1 MGFGPSTPNFDDA
14 LFPCFILDHP
24 LCPRVSCP
32 AFIFNDALTC
42 TAWTVGSS
50 GCSAVGGL
58 LREIEVK
65 WLSTLPDPLAPGS
78 WESVFISQ
86 PPELSLVFS
95 FLVLALEYIYFL
107 SHTFGLPAQNPRFRS
122 PLMEPP
128 NTPAPRATHISMRLP
143 DTHVL
148 VALPFWRLHALV
160 LRFSRLL
167 RFGLSSGLR

>member
-1 MGFGPSTPNFDDA
+1 MAEYPS
-14 LFPCFILDHP
+14 
-24 LCPRVSCP
+24 R
-32 AFIFNDALTC
+32 
-42 TAWTVGSS
+42 
-50 GCSAVGGL
+50 
-58 LREIEVK
+58 
-65 WLSTLPDPLAPGS
+65 PLAPGT

-107 SHTFGLPAQNPRFRS
+107 SHAFGLPAQNPRFRS

-148 VALPFWRLHALV
+148 VALPFWPLHPLV

-167 RFGLSSGLR
+167 RFGLSVWFEMDFCVVQSCPTSSSPDTK